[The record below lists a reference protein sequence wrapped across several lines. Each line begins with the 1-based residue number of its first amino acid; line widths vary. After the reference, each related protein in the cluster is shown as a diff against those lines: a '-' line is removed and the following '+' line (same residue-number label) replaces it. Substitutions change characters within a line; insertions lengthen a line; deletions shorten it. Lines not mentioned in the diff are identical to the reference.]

1 MKKNIALAIIFVVS
15 VFSAWSQES
24 LVLRTDRDFYIGGE
38 DMWVNVVNLNSET
51 NQPSDL
57 SKVVYLELLNDEQQ
71 PVLQQK
77 LRLEE
82 GQIRSVVSLPDTV
95 STANYALRVYTRW
108 MRNLDVKPYT
118 YKTISVINPFAK
130 NSLPSVDKI
139 DAKTKE
145 PFRSKKENDVA
156 FIQADIKKTAYGNRD
171 NVKLS
176 LSKIQQ
182 ENVNHVTVSVVKSC
196 LLNRVNN
203 NSLSSSKIKQGVIK
217 GDDLLLPEVEGELIT
232 GTITDLEN
240 GELITGEK
248 MTLNFVGT
256 SPLMQFSTTDSL
268 GRFRFVVNEFGQR
281 EMVIQPFDLDTSSIN
296 YKVNLDPSFS
306 DEYPEKAIDPLNL
319 SKEKVKELNRA
330 IINMQINTI
339 YSAYREDGNGKDSI
353 QKQPPFYGKA
363 EIVIPIGK
371 FIDLPT
377 VEEVIKEIVPYVG
390 LRKQKGEYFFKTFEP
405 KSYYPRDGK
414 TLTLV
419 DGIPVHNINRVL
431 EINPVE
437 LDHIEVINLDYFLE
451 EEKLGRLLCFYSREN
466 NMAAMD
472 FDNRI
477 FRQARECYHPS
488 YTYVSPDYSSKEK
501 RKSRLADFRNVLY
514 FGSVDIAD
522 EETEIEFYT
531 GDDVGEYT
539 VIIEGINADGEVLR
553 TTTEFTVR

>member
-1 MKKNIALAIIFVVS
+1 MKRNIALAIIFVVS
-15 VFSAWSQES
+15 FITVRSQES

-38 DMWVNVVNLNSET
+38 DMWVNVVNLNSES

-57 SKVVYLELLNDEQQ
+57 SKVVYLELLNNEHQ

-77 LRLEE
+77 LRLQD
-82 GQIRSVVSLPDTV
+82 GQVKSVVSLPDTI

-130 NSLPSVDKI
+130 NSLPAVAESDI
-139 DAKTKE
+139 STKKQIN
-145 PFRSKKENDVA
+145 SKYEEDGN
-156 FIQADIKKTAYGNRD
+156 FIQVDVKKVFYGNRD

-176 LSKIQQ
+176 LSKTLQ
-182 ENVNHVTVSVVKSC
+182 EDVNHVTVSVVKSC
-196 LLNRVNN
+196 LIKGLNT
-203 NSLSSSKIKQGVIK
+203 NSLSSFNKKQSVVK

-248 MTLNFVGT
+248 MTLNFVGD

-281 EMVIQPFDLDTSSIN
+281 EMVIQPFNLDTSSIN

-306 DEYPEKAIDPLNL
+306 EDYPEKMIEPLNL
-319 SKEKVKELNRA
+319 SKEKVEELNRA

-339 YSAYREDGNGKDSI
+339 YSAYREDGSGKDSL

-363 EIVIPIGK
+363 EILVPIGR
-371 FIDLPT
+371 FINLPT

-431 EINPVE
+431 EINPEE

-451 EEKLGRLLCFYSREN
+451 EEKLGRLLCFYSIEN

-501 RKSRLADFRNVLY
+501 RKNRLADFRNVLY
-514 FGSVDIAD
+514 FGNVDIVD
-522 EETEIEFYT
+522 EETEVVFYT
-531 GDDVGEYT
+531 GDDTGEYT
-539 VIIEGINADGEVLR
+539 VIVEGINSKGEVLR
-553 TTTEFTVR
+553 TTSEFTVR

>member
-1 MKKNIALAIIFVVS
+1 MNKNIAFVIFS
-15 VFSAWSQES
+15 LMLSIPLLGQER
-24 LVLRTDRDFYIGGE
+24 LILRTDRDYYVGGE
-38 DMWVNVVNLNSET
+38 DMWVNIVNLNSET
-51 NQPSDL
+51 NQTSDL
-57 SKVVYLELLNDEQQ
+57 SKVIYLELLNDEHQ

-77 LRLEE
+77 LRLQD
-82 GQIRSVVSLPDTV
+82 GQIRSVVSLPDTI

-118 YKTISVINPFAK
+118 YKTVSVINPFAK
-130 NSLPSVDKI
+130 NSLPTMDVSDITTEKQI
-139 DAKTKE
+139 E
-145 PFRSKKENDVA
+145 RKKEQDSK
-156 FIQADIKKTAYGNRD
+156 FIQVDVKKAFYGNRD
-171 NVKLS
+171 KVKLS
-176 LSKIQQ
+176 LLKTLQ
-182 ENVNHVTVSVVKSC
+182 EDVNYVTVSVVKSC
-196 LLNRVNN
+196 LINKPNN
-203 NSLSSSKIKQGVIK
+203 NSLSSFNTKQSVVK
-217 GDDLLLPEVEGELIT
+217 RDDLLLPELEGELIT
-232 GTITDLEN
+232 GIITDLEN

-248 MTLNFVGT
+248 MTLNFVGD
-256 SPLMQFSTTDSL
+256 SPIMQFSTTDSL
-268 GRFRFVVNEFGQR
+268 GRFRFVVNEYGQR
-281 EMVIQPFDLDTSSIN
+281 EMVIQPYDLDTNSIN
-296 YKVNLDPSFS
+296 YKVNLDPTFS
-306 DEYPEKAIDPLNL
+306 EEYHENTIDPLL
-319 SKEKVKELNRA
+319 ISKEKVEELNRA

-339 YSAYREDGNGKDSI
+339 YSAYRKDGNGKDSI

-363 EIVIPIGK
+363 EIVVPIGK

-431 EINPVE
+431 DINPEE

-451 EEKLGRLLCFYSREN
+451 EEKLGRLLCFYSRDN

-501 RKSRLADFRNVLY
+501 RNNRLADFRNVLY
-514 FGSVDIAD
+514 FGNVDIND
-522 EETEIEFYT
+522 NETEIVFYT
-531 GDDVGEYT
+531 GDDTGEYA
-539 VIIEGINADGEVLR
+539 VIVEGINSDGKVLR